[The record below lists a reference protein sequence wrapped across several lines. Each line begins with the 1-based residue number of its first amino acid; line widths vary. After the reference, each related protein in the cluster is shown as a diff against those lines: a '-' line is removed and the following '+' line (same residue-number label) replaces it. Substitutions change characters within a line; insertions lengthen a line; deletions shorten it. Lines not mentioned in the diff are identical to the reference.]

1 MKLLIQYLY
10 EAGYDPKSPQDELRQ
25 LSGEKFVLTVP
36 KEDKHHYDF
45 PHTCEP
51 RCLTQFKVCPHHSC
65 LKITCGEACKD
76 FVCYECCEIPSAEG
90 GPEQMVLHA
99 KVYELGEKYFVKGLK
114 QLAQDKFARSCKF
127 HWNTSH
133 FAAAVEHVFS
143 STVEG
148 DTGLRDIV
156 IKIISERINVLN
168 MPEMAAT
175 LHRFNDLTVGLLKSK
190 AALIGWDRTSA

>member
-1 MKLLIQYLY
+1 
-10 EAGYDPKSPQDELRQ
+10 
-25 LSGEKFVLTVP
+25 
-36 KEDKHHYDF
+36 
-45 PHTCEP
+45 
-51 RCLTQFKVCPHHSC
+51 
-65 LKITCGEACKD
+65 
-76 FVCYECCEIPSAEG
+76 
-90 GPEQMVLHA
+90 MVLHA

-133 FAAAVEHVFS
+133 FAAAVEHVFA
-143 STVEG
+143 STVES

-156 IKIISERINVLN
+156 IKIISDRVNVLN